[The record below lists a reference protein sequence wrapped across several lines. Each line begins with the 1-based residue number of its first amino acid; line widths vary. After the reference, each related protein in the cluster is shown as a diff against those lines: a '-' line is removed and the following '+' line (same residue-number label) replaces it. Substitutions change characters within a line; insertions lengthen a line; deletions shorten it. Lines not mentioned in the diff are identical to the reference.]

1 MKRQVTAAMAVC
13 LSASMAFSSL
23 AAVKLET
30 PTGVQWS
37 DEHEALPQ
45 WNAVDGAAGQYQV
58 EAYLDGERFYRS
70 THRFSTTNLRDTYE
84 ARGFI
89 CNVEDS
95 GIYQFR
101 VMALGDDINT
111 TDSDWSPMSESWSF
125 TKPSLQFGKPS
136 NLRWEGTTLMWDE
149 PEIPA
154 EYEQYLNGYEVTVYG
169 DGEFII
175 GHNSIDP
182 GYDNAEWMEE
192 DDVSQWTFSVRAISN
207 TPSVIFHGETVEG
220 DSAYDAGEENASIS
234 DTIDGILSSEDPE
247 ILENA
252 PDKLKENTD
261 KLQVAMQTDSQ
272 VLDQI
277 RELEERYA
285 EQKNLSL
292 AENQVADEV
301 ADLDFDGSAV
311 EMVGALLNA
320 EDDHA
325 EVALTITR
333 PDREEVID
341 ATAYKNA
348 IQLDFHL
355 NGVPSGPLKVPV
367 RMTVPIPESIN
378 PEFFRVLHYL
388 KDGTVE
394 EFGPLNMEIDADN
407 RTASFTITSF
417 STFVLAEEGIDYVQL
432 ATPSNASEFRKLAE
446 SLPAAEELDLLSDD
460 DYEAAGIGAAKLGD
474 SLRNSDVDADDVELE
489 MLEKLDG
496 LFAHY
501 FPVEITYGDEE
512 TGLDVMGLSLLG
524 YAYAGE
530 DAEEVVFTA
539 DQFQVASDSN
549 AATKVRFRLSATVLT
564 ESGDEIEADGRLK
577 SPLLVY
583 MDAPDGYDE
592 IHHENDY
599 LHKPNETREKLLYED
614 GMFQFYVVKKLGKF
628 TIQGPKAGIE
638 DPDND
643 ADDDKPSAS
652 RSSKPRAGVVKEPK
666 SPEGGSWT
674 LVNGAY
680 SYLYSDGTKAAN
692 CWLKING
699 LWYYFN
705 MDGTMVTGWLKDG
718 GNYFYL
724 NPASGALNGAMMT
737 GWQEIDGRW
746 YYFSEEGN
754 GFTGMMYAD
763 TTTPDGYQVN
773 GNGVWN
779 PES

>member
-1 MKRQVTAAMAVC
+1 M
-13 LSASMAFSSL
+13 
-23 AAVKLET
+23 
-30 PTGVQWS
+30 
-37 DEHEALPQ
+37 
-45 WNAVDGAAGQYQV
+45 
-58 EAYLDGERFYRS
+58 
-70 THRFSTTNLRDTYE
+70 
-84 ARGFI
+84 
-89 CNVEDS
+89 
-95 GIYQFR
+95 
-101 VMALGDDINT
+101 
-111 TDSDWSPMSESWSF
+111 
-125 TKPSLQFGKPS
+125 
-136 NLRWEGTTLMWDE
+136 
-149 PEIPA
+149 
-154 EYEQYLNGYEVTVYG
+154 
-169 DGEFII
+169 
-175 GHNSIDP
+175 
-182 GYDNAEWMEE
+182 
-192 DDVSQWTFSVRAISN
+192 
-207 TPSVIFHGETVEG
+207 
-220 DSAYDAGEENASIS
+220 
-234 DTIDGILSSEDPE
+234 
-247 ILENA
+247 
-252 PDKLKENTD
+252 
-261 KLQVAMQTDSQ
+261 
-272 VLDQI
+272 
-277 RELEERYA
+277 
-285 EQKNLSL
+285 
-292 AENQVADEV
+292 
-301 ADLDFDGSAV
+301 
-311 EMVGALLNA
+311 
-320 EDDHA
+320 
-325 EVALTITR
+325 
-333 PDREEVID
+333 
-341 ATAYKNA
+341 
-348 IQLDFHL
+348 
-355 NGVPSGPLKVPV
+355 
-367 RMTVPIPESIN
+367 
-378 PEFFRVLHYL
+378 
-388 KDGTVE
+388 
-394 EFGPLNMEIDADN
+394 
-407 RTASFTITSF
+407 
-417 STFVLAEEGIDYVQL
+417 
-432 ATPSNASEFRKLAE
+432 
-446 SLPAAEELDLLSDD
+446 
-460 DYEAAGIGAAKLGD
+460 
-474 SLRNSDVDADDVELE
+474 ELE

-501 FPVEITYGDEE
+501 FPIEITYGDEE

-564 ESGDEIEADGRLK
+564 ESGNEIEADGRLK

>member
-1 MKRQVTAAMAVC
+1 MKKQVTAALAVF
-13 LSASMAFSSL
+13 LSATMAFSSL
-23 AAVKLET
+23 AAVKLAV
-30 PTGVQWS
+30 PTGVRWS
-37 DEHEALPQ
+37 DEQEALPQ
-45 WNAVDGAAGQYQV
+45 WDAVDGAAGQYRM
-58 EAYLDGERFYRS
+58 EAYLDGERILRS
-70 THRFSTTNLRDTYE
+70 THHFSTTDLYDTYD
-84 ARGFI
+84 ARGFV
-89 CNVEDS
+89 CRVEDP
-95 GIYQFR
+95 GVYQFR
-101 VMALGDDINT
+101 VMAVGDDINT
-111 TDSDWSPMSESWSF
+111 TDSDWSLMSEGWTF
-125 TKPSLQFGKPS
+125 AKPSVRFGKPS
-136 NLRWEGTTLMWDE
+136 NLRWDGTNLLWDE

-154 EYEQYLNGYEVTVYG
+154 EYQQYLNGYEVTIYG
-169 DGEFII
+169 DGREIVI
-175 GHNSIDP
+175 HSSIFPD
-182 GYDNAEWMEE
+182 YDNAEWMEE

-207 TPSVIFHGETVEG
+207 TPSVIFHGEMVNGE
-220 DSAYDAGEENASIS
+220 DAYDAGEENASIS

-247 ILENA
+247 VLENA
-252 PDKLKENTD
+252 PDQLKENVD

-272 VLDQI
+272 VLEQI

-285 EQKNLSL
+285 QQKNLTL
-292 AENQVADEV
+292 AENQVSDEV
-301 ADLDFDGSAV
+301 AELDFDGSAV

-320 EDDHA
+320 EDDDA
-325 EVALTITR
+325 EVALKIR
-333 PDREEVID
+333 KPDREEVID

-355 NGVPSGPLKVPV
+355 SGVPSGPLKVPV

-378 PEFFRVLHYL
+378 PDFFCVLHYL
-388 KDGTVE
+388 KDGTLE
-394 EFGPLNMEIDADN
+394 EFGPLSMEIDKEN

-417 STFVLAEEGIDYVQL
+417 STFVLAEEGADYTQL
-432 ATPSNASEFRKLAE
+432 ATPSNASEFKKLAE
-446 SLPAAEELDLLSDD
+446 SLPSAEELDLLSDE
-460 DYEAAGIGAAKLGD
+460 DYEAVGIGTAKLGG
-474 SLRNSDVDADDVELE
+474 SLKSGDVDADEVDLE

-501 FPVEITYGDEE
+501 FPIEITYGDEE
-512 TGLDVMGLSLLG
+512 TGLDVIGLSLLG

-530 DAEEVVFTA
+530 DAEEVIFTA

-564 ESGDEIEADGRLK
+564 ESGKEIEADGSLK
-577 SPLLVY
+577 SPLLVH

-592 IHHENDY
+592 IHHEKDALY
-599 LHKPNETREKLLYED
+599 KPGETKEDLVYED
-614 GMFQFYVVKKLGKF
+614 GMFQFHVTKRLGRF
-628 TIQGPKAGIE
+628 SIMGPRTGSG
-638 DPDND
+638 DPDSGT
-643 ADDDKPSAS
+643 DDDKPSAS

-666 SPEGGSWT
+666 SPEGGSWR

-754 GFTGMMYAD
+754 GFTGMMYAG
-763 TTTPDGYQVN
+763 TTTPDGYQVD
-773 GNGVWN
+773 GNGIWN
-779 PES
+779 PEQ